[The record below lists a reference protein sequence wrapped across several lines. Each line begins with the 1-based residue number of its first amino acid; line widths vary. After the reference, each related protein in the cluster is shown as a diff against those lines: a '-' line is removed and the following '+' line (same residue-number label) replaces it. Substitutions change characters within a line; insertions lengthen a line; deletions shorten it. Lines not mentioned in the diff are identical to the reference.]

1 MQLLSALPSLHP
13 QQKPRFPGRPTCPFP
28 PLFRAPSAQP
38 GLPAPGTCP
47 ASSSAWAPS
56 LGPTLTEGTGPRGPG
71 PISSLHLPVRGT
83 GSTHSHGHMLIHGL
97 TALHPHPQ
105 RLAHVHS
112 GTGETLPGLSTL
124 VVLAPSLQGG
134 SGEDGL
140 PGAWGWGGQGA
151 ADNTAHSQAWPLC
164 RAPSEP
170 AAVPWVRAEDE
181 RADPGPFG
189 LGPWGQG
196 QRESLQQPTSAGTW
210 ATSTKQSPDSQGHC
224 SSSES
229 TQKPGGWG
237 GAVQGQPPRGARGQ
251 QGREPRR
258 GVSPGPAGPEE
269 ACHPPRPHCTC
280 PLPFPGAGQSPGPSL
295 NAD

>member
-56 LGPTLTEGTGPRGPG
+56 LGPTLTEGTGPRGPR

-97 TALHPHPQ
+97 TAFHPHPQ

-134 SGEDGL
+134 SGEDGV

-181 RADPGPFG
+181 RADPGP
-189 LGPWGQG
+189 LASGPGAKARG
-196 QRESLQQPTSAGTW
+196 RA
-210 ATSTKQSPDSQGHC
+210 
-224 SSSES
+224 SSSPPVQAHGPRAPSRVQTARDTAAAVSQLRNLGGGGVLCRASHREGPEVS
-229 TQKPGGWG
+229 RGGSPGGESPQNPQ
-237 GAVQGQPPRGARGQ
+237 V
-251 QGREPRR
+251 PRR
-258 GVSPGPAGPEE
+258 PAT
-269 ACHPPRPHCTC
+269 PPRPHCTC